1 MSTKAQGHGGHKP
14 SLRELHQEF
23 QSLQLE
29 LENHLDK
36 EERDLFPVI
45 AAMSRGEESSS
56 GLDEPIG
63 GMIHE
68 HEGAGSALSRLRELS
83 QGFVPPPEAC
93 NTYRALF
100 AGLHDLEQDLHC
112 H

>member
-68 HEGAGSALSRLRELS
+68 HEGAGSWRAQAVAARAPSRVPVTAAGARES
-83 QGFVPPPEAC
+83 S
-93 NTYRALF
+93 R
-100 AGLHDLEQDLHC
+100 
-112 H
+112 